1 MISEQL
7 GNRGCRQPIDSRG
20 RISPAQFVQNRDAVN
35 HIAYGGQLDQQDLAE
50 FLEGKLAKARGQPSS
65 HEVENFL

>member
-1 MISEQL
+1 V
-7 GNRGCRQPIDSRG
+7 D
-20 RISPAQFVQNRDAVN
+20 
-35 HIAYGGQLDQQDLAE
+35 HIAHGGQLDQQDLAE